1 METYKISLFLV
12 LMFVTVCQCQNFP
25 KFVETNEITNNAV
38 SLQRMTLDGES
49 DSLLV
54 GSVNRIYR
62 LSSALQKLAEGE
74 TGPKNDN
81 TELGCLPPDFDGCI
95 EDRVPTD
102 NVNKLLV
109 LDTATDWIIACGNV
123 HKGICQTRNK
133 DTLEVVKN
141 YYRQVTSAGSS
152 LSAVGFIGPGPSG
165 NVLYVGRSYMLNT
178 DPQWD
183 ALTSRILPST
193 TNDNDAFTVVS
204 TEFTTNSA
212 SIRGRDDF
220 LAQNPTFN
228 IDYVYGFTSNDFTYY
243 VAIQPKTDTV
253 SNGPFVTKIIQICQ
267 SCAKYRETYI
277 DLPLVCK
284 GNDGSEYGLAQSA
297 YVVNAGTNLAD
308 NLGLNSGDNK
318 AVLMVAFA
326 KAEGTSKTPTQD
338 SAVCVYSIKSIR
350 EKYLEWVDDCSGD
363 GSLSEGCEWAIE
375 YNPDS
380 CGSGTLKNVV
390 DTHMCYCEFDY
401 GAITCGSL
409 EIINTAAYTSSGSKL
424 TAISAATHLDHTIV
438 FMGNEDGKLKKLKV
452 VSSTSAL
459 EYEDIAVVSN
469 NPEIVQNG
477 LMFDKEENYIYVMS
491 KRQITKVPVEN
502 CEQYTDCEDCT
513 SVNGVGDPY
522 CGWCSLENKCTRK
535 VDCTGS
541 SNDNDKR
548 WIGSDRQCPS
558 IDVNPA
564 SVERGDLLTLTL
576 TVTSLPETSAGF
588 SCVFANLGDTAADR
602 EDPNSNQLKC
612 LTPSPSNVP
621 SPGDRGYVRVK
632 LSLFAEE
639 TGQNFVDT
647 DFDFYECESF
657 KTCMACTNNDYGCD
671 WCIFQNKCSKD
682 TSKCNNGVVQGNA
695 NQAGGSDS
703 CPRIEGGQEILI
715 PVDLSK
721 DYEVTGQNF
730 PVLSPEHSGY
740 QCVLDIEGEVVVVDG
755 QMLDPG
761 KIKCQSSKYM
771 YAADVSS
778 KLVPLQLRWNNDF
791 YVDNPDDVKVTLY
804 KCDVSRPNCGVCHQ
818 VDIKYQCGWCE
829 IPSDNQKC
837 TVINKCNPVNNW
849 LTRDNLCP
857 NPTITQIQPMA
868 GPVEGG
874 TTLTIRG
881 YNLGKNSSDVKGI
894 KVAGLTCVVQ
904 GNGYKI
910 SEQVQCITSASG
922 SVKSGKVGITIGD
935 ADSQASY
942 SGSSSEE
949 FSYVNSRIDSISP
962 KIGPRSGGTKVTI
975 TGQHLN
981 AGSDITVMVAGSP
994 CDSVKTSADYAE
1006 CITTAANNNDQSGG
1020 VTMSFDGVVKS
1031 NTAPQATYMYKQ
1043 DPEIKELS
1051 RYAAFISGGITI
1063 QVTGT
1068 NLDIVHTRQMRV
1080 YIKDNQY
1087 TAPCILKSPTQL
1099 VCEAPDVSESNIKP
1113 TAKEPFS
1120 CDYGFILD
1128 SVQNTT
1134 HLKDTSLG
1142 PFLYYPNPYYTNF
1155 EDGSKVY
1162 SGVGKEPLVIL
1173 GENLTLASDEHD
1185 VIVKIGDD
1193 DCEVTSL
1200 AWNQLTCN
1208 PPETPPK
1215 GSSAEKGLQVTIYHG
1230 NLNVSVGFL
1239 KYASDGPALSTG
1251 AIAGIAAGG
1260 AVAIII
1266 IVFILIIY
1274 KRKSSEK
1281 NRAVKMLQIKL
1292 DSLESDVVKVC
1303 KEAFAELQTEVTE
1316 MTTDIEGAGIPFLDY
1331 RSYTMRVLFPGQ
1343 EDHPVLRELEVKGA
1357 KRADVEKGLR
1367 EFGKLVTNKTFLLNF
1382 IRTLEGQKSFSMRD
1396 RVNVA
1401 SLIMVSLQSRM
1412 EYATEI
1418 LKALLSELIDK
1429 TLEGKNHPKLLLRRT
1444 ESIAEKMLT
1453 NWLTFLLYS
1462 FLKEAAGEPLFMCYR
1477 ALRQQIEKGPV
1488 DSITHEARYSLSEE
1502 KLIRQ
1507 EIEYKTYCINVVN
1520 PDTLFDKEEQYIQVK
1535 VLDCDSIGQVK
1546 EKFLDAIYKNAPF
1559 SSRPRVDQ
1567 VDLEWRQGY
1576 SGRLSLADDDI
1587 TAKVEGEWKRINT
1600 LEHYKVLDGA
1610 VMALVPKQGYN
1621 MSPGVS
1627 SLKTGNPHFN
1637 MSLTSSP
1644 GHRSTSSMLINAE
1657 ADSGHRAWHLIKQHD
1672 NDGAQKEGARN
1683 IKMVSE
1689 IYLTRLLTTKGTLQK
1704 FVDDLFETIFS
1715 TTHRGSALPLAI
1727 KYLFDFLDDQAIEHG
1742 ISDPDVVHT
1751 WKSNSLPLRFWV
1763 NLIKNPD
1770 FVFDVYKSQTV
1781 DACLSVVAQTFM
1793 DSCST
1798 SVHKLGKDSPSS
1810 KLLYAKDIPKY
1821 REWVYSFYQD
1831 IKRMPVISDQDMN
1844 SALAEESRLHQHDFN
1859 QMAALNELYFYY
1871 SQKYND
1877 ELIESLECDELASRS
1892 RLAYKWEQISAIMAG
1907 QQ

>member
-12 LMFVTVCQCQNFP
+12 LMFVIVCQCQNFP

-38 SLQRMTLDGES
+38 ALQRMTLDRES

-62 LSSALQKLAEGE
+62 LSSDLQKLAEGE
-74 TGPKNDN
+74 TGPKDDN
-81 TELGCLPPDFDGCI
+81 AEFGCVPPDFDGCV

-102 NVNKLLV
+102 NVNKILV
-109 LDTATDWIIACGNV
+109 LDTATDWIVACGNV

-152 LSAVGFIGPGPSG
+152 LSAEGFIGPGPSG
-165 NVLYVGRSYMLNT
+165 NVLYVGRSYMLKT
-178 DPQWD
+178 DTQWD

-193 TNDNDAFTVVS
+193 TNDNDAFTIVS

-220 LAQNPTFN
+220 LTQNPTFN

-243 VAIQPKTDTV
+243 VAIQPKTDTQP
-253 SNGPFVTKIIQICQ
+253 NGPFVTKIIQICQ

-284 GNDGSEYGLAQSA
+284 GNDGSEYELAQSA
-297 YVVNAGTNLAD
+297 YMINAGTNLAD
-308 NLGLNSGDNK
+308 NLGLSSGDNK
-318 AVLMVAFA
+318 AVLMVTFA

-363 GSLSEGCEWAIE
+363 GSLSEGCEWAIG

-380 CGSGTLKNVV
+380 CGSGTLANLV
-390 DTHMCYCEFDY
+390 DTHMCYCDDIYAY

-409 EIINTAAYTSSGSKL
+409 EIIKTAAYTSRGSKL
-424 TAISAATHLDHTIV
+424 TAISAVTHLDHTIV
-438 FMGNEDGKLKKLKV
+438 FVGNEDGYLKKLKV
-452 VSSTSAL
+452 VSGTSAL

-491 KRQITKVPVEN
+491 KRQITKLPVEN

-522 CGWCSLENKCTRK
+522 CGWCSLENKCSRK

-548 WIGSDRQCPS
+548 WIGNDRQCPS
-558 IDVNPA
+558 IDVDPA

-682 TSKCNNGVVQGNA
+682 TSSCNNGVVQGNA

-894 KVAGLTCVVQ
+894 QVAGLTCVVQ

-922 SVKSGKVGITIGD
+922 SVKSGKVEITIGD

-975 TGQHLN
+975 IGQHLN
-981 AGSDITVMVAGSP
+981 AGSDITVLVAGSP
-994 CDSVKTSADYAE
+994 CDSVKTSADSAE

-1051 RYAAFISGGITI
+1051 RYAAFISGGTGIE
-1063 QVTGT
+1063 VTGT
-1068 NLDIVHTRQMRV
+1068 NLDIVQTRQMVV
-1080 YIKDNQY
+1080 YIKENQY
-1087 TAPCILKSPTQL
+1087 IAPCILKSSTQL

-1128 SVQNTT
+1128 SVQITT

-1142 PFLYYPNPYYTNF
+1142 PFLYYPNPYYANF
-1155 EDGSKVY
+1155 EDGVKVY
-1162 SGVGKEPLVIL
+1162 SGVGREPLIIA

-1185 VIVKIGDD
+1185 VIVKTGDD

-1215 GSSAEKGLQVTIYHG
+1215 GSSAEKGPKVTVYHG
-1230 NLNVSVGFL
+1230 NLNISLGILDYGTDV
-1239 KYASDGPALSTG
+1239 PLSSSMSGLAIGLITG
-1251 AIAGIAAGG
+1251 I
-1260 AVAIII
+1260 VAFVIITVL
-1266 IVFILIIY
+1266 IVVILILC
-1274 KRKSSEK
+1274 KRKVNERK
-1281 NRAVKMLQIKL
+1281 R
-1292 DSLESDVVKVC
+1292 
-1303 KEAFAELQTEVTE
+1303 EVTE
-1316 MTTDIEGAGIPFLDY
+1316 SNMEITTMTEVADGSAGHVIPILEQVEEELRLSVQDIMIDSDKLQVNNEI
-1331 RSYTMRVLFPGQ
+1331 VLGKGQ
-1343 EDHPVLRELEVKGA
+1343 
-1357 KRADVEKGLR
+1357 
-1367 EFGKLVTNKTFLLNF
+1367 FGKVVLGEFL
-1382 IRTLEGQKSFSMRD
+1382 EDKSGR
-1396 RVNVA
+1396 RQQVA
-1401 SLIMVSLQSRM
+1401 IKSLKRCTSLQD
-1412 EYATEI
+1412 I
-1418 LKALLSELIDK
+1418 
-1429 TLEGKNHPKLLLRRT
+1429 
-1444 ESIAEKMLT
+1444 
-1453 NWLTFLLYS
+1453 
-1462 FLKEAAGEPLFMCYR
+1462 
-1477 ALRQQIEKGPV
+1477 
-1488 DSITHEARYSLSEE
+1488 
-1502 KLIRQ
+1502 
-1507 EIEYKTYCINVVN
+1507 
-1520 PDTLFDKEEQYIQVK
+1520 
-1535 VLDCDSIGQVK
+1535 
-1546 EKFLDAIYKNAPF
+1546 EKFLEEGVLMKDFDHPNVLRLLGVCVDKDSNPLIVLPYMKNGDLKSYVSDEMKDFTVGTLVTYALHVAKGMEYLTSVKFVHRDLAMRNCMVDEFEIVKISDFGLSRDIYEREYYMSEDTKTGLPV
-1559 SSRPRVDQ
+1559 R
-1567 VDLEWRQGY
+1567 W
-1576 SGRLSLADDDI
+1576 
-1587 TAKVEGEWKRINT
+1587 
-1600 LEHYKVLDGA
+1600 
-1610 VMALVPKQGYN
+1610 
-1621 MSPGVS
+1621 MSPESIKRRIYNTKTDVWSYGV
-1627 SLKTGNPHFN
+1627 LFWELLTRGELPYGTIDNWDIARYLEDGRRLERPNYVIDDLYGVLTDCWLTDPNDRPEFREIVITLQHFLSRGQN
-1637 MSLTSSP
+1637 ANDGKAEYYRTIKNIFPATKL
-1644 GHRSTSSMLINAE
+1644 STS
-1657 ADSGHRAWHLIKQHD
+1657 R
-1672 NDGAQKEGARN
+1672 
-1683 IKMVSE
+1683 
-1689 IYLTRLLTTKGTLQK
+1689 
-1704 FVDDLFETIFS
+1704 
-1715 TTHRGSALPLAI
+1715 
-1727 KYLFDFLDDQAIEHG
+1727 
-1742 ISDPDVVHT
+1742 
-1751 WKSNSLPLRFWV
+1751 
-1763 NLIKNPD
+1763 
-1770 FVFDVYKSQTV
+1770 
-1781 DACLSVVAQTFM
+1781 
-1793 DSCST
+1793 
-1798 SVHKLGKDSPSS
+1798 
-1810 KLLYAKDIPKY
+1810 
-1821 REWVYSFYQD
+1821 
-1831 IKRMPVISDQDMN
+1831 
-1844 SALAEESRLHQHDFN
+1844 
-1859 QMAALNELYFYY
+1859 
-1871 SQKYND
+1871 
-1877 ELIESLECDELASRS
+1877 
-1892 RLAYKWEQISAIMAG
+1892 
-1907 QQ
+1907 